1 MNRMR
6 LIDADALSE
15 KLCETTI
22 FIKGGEAFQRMIKD
36 AQTIDAVQV
45 VRCKDCIHRYV
56 TGDVTKYYVCD
67 FMDAQYEGNGYCHHG
82 EREEK

>member
-22 FIKGGEAFQRMIKD
+22 FIKGAEAFQRMIKD

-56 TGDVTKYYVCD
+56 TGDVTQYYVCD
-67 FMDAQYEGNGYCHHG
+67 FLDAQYEDNGYCHHG
-82 EREEK
+82 EREEE